1 VQLGGGRGG
10 DQRPAKDKFKIL
22 GLLQWISIIGT
33 HSHLFDNQCKGCQR
47 RWSTLV
53 AAAFGLCLRS
63 HV

>member
-1 VQLGGGRGG
+1 V
-10 DQRPAKDKFKIL
+10 
-22 GLLQWISIIGT
+22 